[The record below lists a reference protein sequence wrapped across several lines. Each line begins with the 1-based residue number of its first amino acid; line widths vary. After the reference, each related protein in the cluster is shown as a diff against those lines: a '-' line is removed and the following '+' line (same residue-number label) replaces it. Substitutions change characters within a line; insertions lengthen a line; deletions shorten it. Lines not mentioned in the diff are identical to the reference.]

1 MRILISRW
9 GQPLRGLNMHIDEFR
24 EFQRQG
30 ATHDVFSLVMT
41 CRRKFLNAAQLLE
54 LRSDAISKLAS
65 FGVDAPVDCVFQSIV
80 DGVSA

>member
-1 MRILISRW
+1 
-9 GQPLRGLNMHIDEFR
+9 MHIDEFR

-54 LRSDAISKLAS
+54 LRSDAYFSPS
-65 FGVDAPVDCVFQSIV
+65 WTVDFSLIVDGDFSVIV
-80 DGVSA
+80 DGVSV

>member
-1 MRILISRW
+1 
-9 GQPLRGLNMHIDEFR
+9 MHIDEFR

-65 FGVDAPVDCVFQSIV
+65 FGVDAPVDCIFQPIV
-80 DGVSA
+80 DGISG